1 MSKRRQFRQQNKLT
15 FTPLG
20 GVEDIN
26 RNCYVIEYG
35 QDIVVIDMGLS
46 FPDEDVY
53 GVDYVIPDISYLK
66 TRKER
71 IRGIVITHGHLD
83 HLGALAYT
91 AAELGFP
98 PVYGREFTM
107 LFLKEKLAEFGLDKR
122 VKCTTVEPKTNVQL
136 GSLTLR
142 FIPVTHSIPQASAVQ
157 ITSPVGTIVYTG
169 DYKFDE
175 APVSEA
181 KPDYEELERLGRE
194 GIDLACMDSTNVF
207 ETGKSKTE
215 KEVAVILD
223 RVVKN
228 ARGRVIAAT
237 FSSLGSRIYS
247 LVEIAKKYNRK
258 IVITG
263 RGMRTMVDLL
273 RLIKYINAPEDI
285 LLPEQKMKSLPDERL
300 LILTTGSQ
308 GEEMAALSRMSRGE
322 HREVKIKDTDT
333 VILSSSV
340 IPGNQV
346 PVQHL
351 IDDLLRLG
359 AKVIHRSFMD
369 VHTSGHGY
377 QEDMKKMY
385 SLLKPRYVMPVH
397 GWRSFI
403 HGAMYLLGTWGMK
416 RNNILHPETGQKF
429 EFDSGTKTWTKG
441 EKIPCRDIY
450 IDGKTIGETDAGL
463 VEERARLAEEGVMWV
478 VIKAFKDR
486 TFGEPV
492 IGSTGVMNINA
503 RQKLMQDIKRNVATI
518 LTQSRGGGIK
528 EIKQNIRRTVSKMI
542 ESSVGK
548 ETIVVVEVV

>member
-1 MSKRRQFRQQNKLT
+1 MSRREFTQQNKLS
-15 FTPLG
+15 FMPLG

-26 RNCYVIEYG
+26 RNCYVVEYG
-35 QDIVVIDMGLS
+35 KEIVIVDTGFS

-53 GVDYVIPDISYLK
+53 GVDYIIPDVSYLK
-66 TRKER
+66 ARKDR
-71 IRGIVITHGHLD
+71 IRGIIYTHGHLD
-83 HLGALAYT
+83 HVGALPYI
-91 AAELGFP
+91 AEGLGFP

-107 LFLKEKLAEFGLDKR
+107 LFLQDKLTEFGLDKKIKR
-122 VKCTTVEPKTNVQL
+122 TIVEPLTNIQL
-136 GSLTLR
+136 GSFTVR
-142 FIPVTHSIPQASAVQ
+142 FIPVAHSIPQSSAVQ
-157 ITSPVGTIVYTG
+157 IVSPAGTVVYTG

-175 APVSEA
+175 APVSENR
-181 KPDYEELERLGRE
+181 PDYEELERIGAQ

-207 ETGKSKTE
+207 DTGKSKTE
-215 KEVAVILD
+215 KEVAVVLD

-237 FSSLGSRIYS
+237 FSSLGSRIFS

-258 IVITG
+258 LVITG
-263 RGMRTMVDLL
+263 RSMHSMVDLL
-273 RLIKYINAPEDI
+273 RQIKYINVPEDI
-285 LLPEQKMKSLPDERL
+285 ILPEQKMKGVPDEKL

-333 VILSSSV
+333 VVLSSSV

-385 SLLKPRYVMPVH
+385 ELLKPRYVMPVH

-403 HGAMYLLGTWGMK
+403 HEAMYLLGTWGMK
-416 RNNILHPETGQKF
+416 KNNILHPETGQKF
-429 EFDSGTKTWTKG
+429 MFDSATKSWSKG
-441 EKIPCRDIY
+441 EKIPSRDIY
-450 IDGKTIGETDAGL
+450 IDGKTVGETDASL
-463 VEERARLAEEGVMWV
+463 IEERAKLSEHGLVWV
-478 VIKAFKDR
+478 VVKVNGDG
-486 TFGEPV
+486 TCSQPV
-492 IGSTGVMNINA
+492 IGTVGVMNVSM
-503 RQKLMQDIKRNVATI
+503 RQRLIQDINRNVAVV
-518 LTQSRGGGIK
+518 LTQSRGANMK
-528 EIKQNIRRTVSKMI
+528 DIKQNVRRTVSKTLEGAI
-542 ESSVGK
+542 GK
-548 ETIVVVEVV
+548 ESLVVVEVV